1 MSEVEQREEGQA
13 ELTVLQRVAAGDAN
27 AFQECIDR
35 YKGLIWWL
43 ARKWTSGA
51 GEDAEDVVQEI
62 FVDLWKSAAKFDPS
76 RASESTF
83 VSMISRRRLIDRHR
97 RTSRRPVEEA
107 IDPLF
112 GLTGLKAES
121 VEAGAEIA
129 FARRAMR
136 GLSKEERETLELS
149 VHVGMSHSEIADYLE
164 MPLGSVK
171 TYIRR
176 ALAKVRGQLE
186 ADGVSQESAP

>member
-1 MSEVEQREEGQA
+1 MNKSE

-27 AFQECIDR
+27 AFQECVDR

-43 ARKWTSGA
+43 ARKWTAGA
-51 GEDAEDVVQEI
+51 GNDAEDVVQEI
-62 FVDLWKSAAKFDPS
+62 FVDLWKSAEKFDPT

-97 RTSRRPVEEA
+97 RSARRPVEEE

-112 GLTGLKAES
+112 GLPGLQAES
-121 VEAGAEIA
+121 VEAGAEIS

-136 GLSKEERETLELS
+136 QLSDEERETLELS
-149 VHVGMSHSEIADYLE
+149 VHVGMSHSEIADHLQ

-176 ALAKVRGQLE
+176 ALAKVRDQM
-186 ADGVSQESAP
+186 DGSPVVQDGAS